1 MTTIQ
6 KGIIMFD
13 KNFLWGTASSS
24 YQIEGAFT
32 EDGKG
37 LSIWDTFSNKPGNIA
52 HDENGNKACDHYH
65 RYREDIALMKNL
77 GIQAYRFSISWSR
90 IFPDGIVK
98 DSDGNIRY
106 NKAGLDFYD
115 KIVNLCLEN
124 NIKPFITIYHWDLPQ
139 ALEDKGG
146 WLNRETAF
154 IFADYAEF
162 ICEHFSDRVTNI
174 ATINEPQIISGL
186 GYMLGLHAPGKKL
199 DAVSVLSVIH
209 HLALAH
215 GLAVTKMRAVAKQPV
230 KTGFSSTGDLC
241 YPSKE
246 CDEDIDAARA
256 ECFNIVKGNMTFNH
270 TIFCDM
276 TCLGRYPDIAGTELH
291 LEPGLKKIGHYEEL
305 PFVKD
310 GDIELIHQ
318 PIDYLGI
325 NVYNGHEIN
334 AAGHI
339 NKKPGSPRTAL
350 GWPVTPGVM
359 NYGIRYLYE
368 RYNLPIYI
376 FEDGLACNDIISLDG
391 KVHDS
396 NRIDFLT
403 RYLTDLEK
411 AYKAGVPILGYFHW
425 SFTDNFEWHSGYD
438 PRFGLVFVDYETQQR
453 IPKDSAYWYSD
464 LIKKSSN

>member
-1 MTTIQ
+1 
-6 KGIIMFD
+6 MFD

-154 IFADYAEF
+154 VFADYAEF
-162 ICEHFSDRVTNI
+162 ICKHFSDRVTNI

-199 DAVSVLSVIH
+199 DTVSVLSVIH

-230 KTGFSSTGDLC
+230 KIGFSSTGGLC

-291 LEPGLKKIGHYEEL
+291 LEPGLEKIGHYEEL
-305 PFVKD
+305 PFVKK

-334 AAGHI
+334 AAGYI

>member
-1 MTTIQ
+1 
-6 KGIIMFD
+6 MFD

-77 GIQAYRFSISWSR
+77 GIQAYRFSISWTR

-115 KIVNLCLEN
+115 KIVNFCLEN

-154 IFADYAEF
+154 VFADYAEF
-162 ICEHFSDRVTNI
+162 ICKHFSDRVTNI

-199 DAVSVLSVIH
+199 DTVSVLSVIH

-230 KTGFSSTGDLC
+230 KIGFSSTGGLC

-276 TCLGRYPDIAGTELH
+276 TCLGRYPDITGTELH
-291 LEPGLKKIGHYEEL
+291 LEPGLEKIGHYEEL
-305 PFVKD
+305 PFVKK

-334 AAGHI
+334 AAGYI

-438 PRFGLVFVDYETQQR
+438 PRFGLIYVDYETQQR

-464 LIKKSSN
+464 LIRQSCN

>member
-1 MTTIQ
+1 
-6 KGIIMFD
+6 MFD

-65 RYREDIALMKNL
+65 RYREDISLMKNL

-115 KIVNLCLEN
+115 KIVNFCLEN

-154 IFADYAEF
+154 VFADYAEF
-162 ICEHFSDRVTNI
+162 ICKHFSDRVTNI

-199 DAVSVLSVIH
+199 DTVSVLSVIH

-230 KTGFSSTGDLC
+230 KIGFSSTGGLC

-291 LEPGLKKIGHYEEL
+291 LEPGLEKIGHYEEL
-305 PFVKD
+305 PFVKK

-334 AAGHI
+334 AAGYI

-359 NYGIRYLYE
+359 NYGIRYMYE

-438 PRFGLVFVDYETQQR
+438 PRFGLIYVDYETQQR

>member
-1 MTTIQ
+1 
-6 KGIIMFD
+6 MFD

-24 YQIEGAFT
+24 YQIEGAFA

-65 RYREDIALMKNL
+65 RYRDDIALMKNL
-77 GIQAYRFSISWSR
+77 GIQAYRFSISWPR

-98 DSDGNIRY
+98 DSDGNIHY

-115 KIVNLCLEN
+115 NIVNFCLEN
-124 NIKPFITIYHWDLPQ
+124 DIKPFITIYHWDLPQ

-230 KTGFSSTGDLC
+230 KTGFSSTGNLC
-241 YPSKE
+241 YPATE

-291 LEPGLKKIGHYEEL
+291 LEPGLEKIGHYEEL

-310 GDIELIHQ
+310 CDIELIHQ

-334 AAGHI
+334 AAGYI

-411 AYKAGVPILGYFHW
+411 AYNAGVPILGYFHW

-438 PRFGLVFVDYETQQR
+438 PRFGLIYVDYETQQR

>member
-1 MTTIQ
+1 
-6 KGIIMFD
+6 MFD

-154 IFADYAEF
+154 VFADYAEF
-162 ICEHFSDRVTNI
+162 ICKHFSDRVTNI

-199 DAVSVLSVIH
+199 DTVSVLSVIH

-230 KTGFSSTGDLC
+230 KTGFSSTGGLC

-291 LEPGLKKIGHYEEL
+291 LEPGLEKIGHYEEL
-305 PFVKD
+305 PFVKK

-334 AAGHI
+334 AAGYI

-464 LIKKSSN
+464 LIKKSYN

>member
-1 MTTIQ
+1 
-6 KGIIMFD
+6 MFD

-24 YQIEGAFT
+24 YQIEGAFA

-37 LSIWDTFSNKPGNIA
+37 LSIWDTFSNKSGNIS

-65 RYREDIALMKNL
+65 RYREDIALMKSL

-98 DSDGNIRY
+98 DSDGNIHY

-115 KIVNLCLEN
+115 NIVNFCLEN
-124 NIKPFITIYHWDLPQ
+124 DIKPFITIYHWDLPQ

-230 KTGFSSTGDLC
+230 KTGFSSTGNLC
-241 YPSKE
+241 YPATE
-246 CDEDIDAARA
+246 CNEDIDAARA

-276 TCLGRYPDIAGTELH
+276 TCLGRYPDIVNTELH
-291 LEPGLKKIGHYEEL
+291 LEPGLEKIGRYEEL

-411 AYKAGVPILGYFHW
+411 AYNAGVPILGYFHW

-438 PRFGLVFVDYETQQR
+438 PRFGLIYVDYETQQR

-464 LIKKSSN
+464 LIKQSCN

>member
-1 MTTIQ
+1 
-6 KGIIMFD
+6 MFD

-65 RYREDIALMKNL
+65 RYREDISLMKNL

-115 KIVNLCLEN
+115 KIVNFCLEN

-199 DAVSVLSVIH
+199 DTVSVLSVIH

-230 KTGFSSTGDLC
+230 KIGFSSTGGLC

-291 LEPGLKKIGHYEEL
+291 LEPGLEKIGHYEEL
-305 PFVKD
+305 PFVKK

-334 AAGHI
+334 AAGYI

>member
-1 MTTIQ
+1 
-6 KGIIMFD
+6 MFD

-24 YQIEGAFT
+24 YQIEGAFA

-65 RYREDIALMKNL
+65 RYRDDIALMKNL

-98 DSDGNIRY
+98 DSDGNIHY

-115 KIVNLCLEN
+115 NIVNFCLEN
-124 NIKPFITIYHWDLPQ
+124 DIKPFITIYHWDLPQ

-230 KTGFSSTGDLC
+230 KTGFSSTGNLC
-241 YPSKE
+241 YPATE

-291 LEPGLKKIGHYEEL
+291 LEPGLEKIGHYEEL

-310 GDIELIHQ
+310 CDIELIHQ

-334 AAGHI
+334 AAGYI

-411 AYKAGVPILGYFHW
+411 AYNAGVPILGYFHW

-438 PRFGLVFVDYETQQR
+438 PRFGLIYVDYETQQR
-453 IPKDSAYWYSD
+453 IPKDSAYWYSN
-464 LIKKSSN
+464 LIKKSCN

>member
-1 MTTIQ
+1 
-6 KGIIMFD
+6 MFD

-90 IFPDGIVK
+90 IFPDGIVN

-139 ALEDKGG
+139 SLEDKGG

-215 GLAVTKMRAVAKQPV
+215 GLAVTKMRAVSKQPV

-291 LEPGLKKIGHYEEL
+291 LEPGLEKIGHYEEL
-305 PFVKD
+305 PFVKK

-334 AAGHI
+334 AAGYI

>member
-1 MTTIQ
+1 
-6 KGIIMFD
+6 MFD

-199 DAVSVLSVIH
+199 DTVSVLSVIH

-276 TCLGRYPDIAGTELH
+276 TCLGRYPDIASTELH
-291 LEPGLKKIGHYEEL
+291 LEPGLEKIGHYEEL

-334 AAGHI
+334 
-339 NKKPGSPRTAL
+339 
-350 GWPVTPGVM
+350 
-359 NYGIRYLYE
+359 
-368 RYNLPIYI
+368 LP
-376 FEDGLACNDIISLDG
+376 
-391 KVHDS
+391 
-396 NRIDFLT
+396 T
-403 RYLTDLEK
+403 
-411 AYKAGVPILGYFHW
+411 
-425 SFTDNFEWHSGYD
+425 
-438 PRFGLVFVDYETQQR
+438 
-453 IPKDSAYWYSD
+453 
-464 LIKKSSN
+464 

>member
-1 MTTIQ
+1 
-6 KGIIMFD
+6 MFD

-65 RYREDIALMKNL
+65 RYREDISLMKNL
-77 GIQAYRFSISWSR
+77 GIQAYRFSISWPR

-115 KIVNLCLEN
+115 NIVNFCLEN

-154 IFADYAEF
+154 VFADYAEF

-230 KTGFSSTGDLC
+230 KTGFSSTGGLC

-291 LEPGLKKIGHYEEL
+291 LEPGLEKIGHYEEL
-305 PFVKD
+305 PFVKK

-334 AAGHI
+334 AAGYI

-464 LIKKSSN
+464 LIKKSCN

>member
-1 MTTIQ
+1 
-6 KGIIMFD
+6 MFD

-24 YQIEGAFT
+24 YQIEGAFA

-65 RYREDIALMKNL
+65 RYREDIALMKSL

-115 KIVNLCLEN
+115 NIVNFCLEN
-124 NIKPFITIYHWDLPQ
+124 DIKPFITIYHWDLPQ

-230 KTGFSSTGDLC
+230 KTGFSSTGNLC
-241 YPSKE
+241 YPATE
-246 CDEDIDAARA
+246 CNEDIDAARA

-276 TCLGRYPDIAGTELH
+276 TCLGRYPDIVNTELH
-291 LEPGLKKIGHYEEL
+291 LEPGLEKIGRYEEL

-310 GDIELIHQ
+310 GDIKLIHQ

-411 AYKAGVPILGYFHW
+411 AYNAGVPILGYFHW

-438 PRFGLVFVDYETQQR
+438 PRFGLIYVDYETQQR

-464 LIKKSSN
+464 LIKKSCN

>member
-1 MTTIQ
+1 MQ
-6 KGIIMFD
+6 
-13 KNFLWGTASSS
+13 
-24 YQIEGAFT
+24 
-32 EDGKG
+32 
-37 LSIWDTFSNKPGNIA
+37 
-52 HDENGNKACDHYH
+52 
-65 RYREDIALMKNL
+65 
-77 GIQAYRFSISWSR
+77 
-90 IFPDGIVK
+90 
-98 DSDGNIRY
+98 
-106 NKAGLDFYD
+106 
-115 KIVNLCLEN
+115 
-124 NIKPFITIYHWDLPQ
+124 
-139 ALEDKGG
+139 
-146 WLNRETAF
+146 
-154 IFADYAEF
+154 
-162 ICEHFSDRVTNI
+162 
-174 ATINEPQIISGL
+174 
-186 GYMLGLHAPGKKL
+186 
-199 DAVSVLSVIH
+199 
-209 HLALAH
+209 
-215 GLAVTKMRAVAKQPV
+215 
-230 KTGFSSTGDLC
+230 
-241 YPSKE
+241 
-246 CDEDIDAARA
+246 
-256 ECFNIVKGNMTFNH
+256 
-270 TIFCDM
+270 
-276 TCLGRYPDIAGTELH
+276 
-291 LEPGLKKIGHYEEL
+291 
-305 PFVKD
+305 D

>member
-1 MTTIQ
+1 
-6 KGIIMFD
+6 MFD

-24 YQIEGAFT
+24 YQIEGAFA

-65 RYREDIALMKNL
+65 RYREDIALMKSL
-77 GIQAYRFSISWSR
+77 GIQAYRFSISWPR

-115 KIVNLCLEN
+115 NIVNFCLEN
-124 NIKPFITIYHWDLPQ
+124 DIKPFITIYHWDLPQ

-230 KTGFSSTGDLC
+230 KTGFSSTGNLC
-241 YPSKE
+241 YPATE

-291 LEPGLKKIGHYEEL
+291 LEPGLEKIGYYEEL

-359 NYGIRYLYE
+359 NYGIKYLYE

-411 AYKAGVPILGYFHW
+411 AYNAGVPILGYFHW

-438 PRFGLVFVDYETQQR
+438 PRFGLIFVDYETQQR
-453 IPKDSAYWYSD
+453 IPKDSAYWYSN
-464 LIKKSSN
+464 LIRQSYN

>member
-1 MTTIQ
+1 
-6 KGIIMFD
+6 MFD

-65 RYREDIALMKNL
+65 RYREDISLMKNL

-115 KIVNLCLEN
+115 KIVNFCLEN

-154 IFADYAEF
+154 VFADYAEF
-162 ICEHFSDRVTNI
+162 ICKHFSDRVTNI

-199 DAVSVLSVIH
+199 DTVSVLSVIH

-230 KTGFSSTGDLC
+230 KIGFSSTGGLC

-291 LEPGLKKIGHYEEL
+291 LEPGLEKIGHYEEL
-305 PFVKD
+305 PFVKK

-334 AAGHI
+334 AASYI

-464 LIKKSSN
+464 LIKKSYN

>member
-1 MTTIQ
+1 
-6 KGIIMFD
+6 MFD

-65 RYREDIALMKNL
+65 RYREDISLMKNL

-115 KIVNLCLEN
+115 KIVNFCLEN

-154 IFADYAEF
+154 VFADYAEF
-162 ICEHFSDRVTNI
+162 ICKHFSDRVTNI

-199 DAVSVLSVIH
+199 DTVSVLSVIH

-230 KTGFSSTGDLC
+230 KIGFSSTGGLC

-256 ECFNIVKGNMTFNH
+256 ESFKIVTGNMTFNH

-291 LEPGLKKIGHYEEL
+291 LEPGLEKIGHYEEL
-305 PFVKD
+305 PFVKK

-334 AAGHI
+334 AAGYI

-464 LIKKSSN
+464 LIKKSYN

>member
-1 MTTIQ
+1 
-6 KGIIMFD
+6 MFD

-77 GIQAYRFSISWSR
+77 GIQAYRFSISWPR

-115 KIVNLCLEN
+115 KIVNFCLEN

-154 IFADYAEF
+154 VFADYAEF
-162 ICEHFSDRVTNI
+162 ICKHFSDRVTNI

-199 DAVSVLSVIH
+199 DTVSVLSVIH

-230 KTGFSSTGDLC
+230 KIGFSSTGGLC

-291 LEPGLKKIGHYEEL
+291 LEPGLEKIGHYEEL
-305 PFVKD
+305 PFVKK

-334 AAGHI
+334 AAGYI

-464 LIKKSSN
+464 LIKKSYN

>member
-1 MTTIQ
+1 
-6 KGIIMFD
+6 MFD

-77 GIQAYRFSISWSR
+77 GIQAYRFSISWTR

-115 KIVNLCLEN
+115 KIVNFCLEN

-215 GLAVTKMRAVAKQPV
+215 GLAVTKMRAVAKQPI

-241 YPSKE
+241 FPASE

-291 LEPGLKKIGHYEEL
+291 LEPDLEKIGHYEEL
-305 PFVKD
+305 PFVKK

-334 AAGHI
+334 AAGYI

>member
-1 MTTIQ
+1 
-6 KGIIMFD
+6 MFD

-65 RYREDIALMKNL
+65 RYREDITLMKNL
-77 GIQAYRFSISWSR
+77 GIQAYRFSISWPR

-115 KIVNLCLEN
+115 NIVNFCLEN

-154 IFADYAEF
+154 VFADYAEF

-230 KTGFSSTGDLC
+230 KTGFSSTGGLC

-291 LEPGLKKIGHYEEL
+291 LEPGLEKIGHYEEL
-305 PFVKD
+305 PFVKK

-334 AAGHI
+334 AAGYI

-464 LIKKSSN
+464 LIKKSCN

>member
-1 MTTIQ
+1 
-6 KGIIMFD
+6 MFD

-124 NIKPFITIYHWDLPQ
+124 NIKPFITVYHWDLPQ

-256 ECFNIVKGNMTFNH
+256 ECFNIVKGNLTFNH

-291 LEPGLKKIGHYEEL
+291 LEPGLEKIGHYE
-305 PFVKD
+305 D

-403 RYLTDLEK
+403 RYLTELEK

-425 SFTDNFEWHSGYD
+425 SFTDNFEWHSG
-438 PRFGLVFVDYETQQR
+438 
-453 IPKDSAYWYSD
+453 
-464 LIKKSSN
+464 

>member
-1 MTTIQ
+1 
-6 KGIIMFD
+6 MFD

-291 LEPGLKKIGHYEEL
+291 LEPGLEKIGHYEEL
-305 PFVKD
+305 PFVKK

-334 AAGHI
+334 AAGYI

>member
-1 MTTIQ
+1 
-6 KGIIMFD
+6 MFD

-230 KTGFSSTGDLC
+230 KIGFSSTGGLC

-291 LEPGLKKIGHYEEL
+291 LEPGLEKIGHYEEL
-305 PFVKD
+305 PFVKK

-334 AAGHI
+334 AAGYI

>member
-1 MTTIQ
+1 
-6 KGIIMFD
+6 MFD

-77 GIQAYRFSISWSR
+77 GIQAYRFSISWTR

-115 KIVNLCLEN
+115 KIVNFCLEN

-154 IFADYAEF
+154 VFADYAEF
-162 ICEHFSDRVTNI
+162 ICKHFSDRVTNI

-199 DAVSVLSVIH
+199 DTVSVLSVIH

-230 KTGFSSTGDLC
+230 KIGFSSTGGLC

-291 LEPGLKKIGHYEEL
+291 LEPGLEKIGHYEEL
-305 PFVKD
+305 PFVKK

-334 AAGHI
+334 AAGYI

-464 LIKKSSN
+464 LIKKSYN

>member
-1 MTTIQ
+1 
-6 KGIIMFD
+6 MFD

-65 RYREDIALMKNL
+65 RYREDISLMKNL

-115 KIVNLCLEN
+115 KIVNFCLEN

-154 IFADYAEF
+154 VFADYAEF
-162 ICEHFSDRVTNI
+162 ICKHFSDRVTNI

-199 DAVSVLSVIH
+199 DTVSVLSVIH

-230 KTGFSSTGDLC
+230 KIGFSSTGGLC

-291 LEPGLKKIGHYEEL
+291 LEPGLEKIGHYEEL
-305 PFVKD
+305 PFVKK

-334 AAGHI
+334 AAGYI

-464 LIKKSSN
+464 LIKKSCN

>member
-1 MTTIQ
+1 
-6 KGIIMFD
+6 MFD

-77 GIQAYRFSISWSR
+77 GIQAYRFSISWTR

-98 DSDGNIRY
+98 DFDGNIRY

-115 KIVNLCLEN
+115 KIVNFCLEN

-154 IFADYAEF
+154 VFADYAEF
-162 ICEHFSDRVTNI
+162 ICKHFSDRVTNI

-199 DAVSVLSVIH
+199 DTVSVLSVIH

-230 KTGFSSTGDLC
+230 KIGFSSTGGLC

-291 LEPGLKKIGHYEEL
+291 LEPGLEKIGHYEEL
-305 PFVKD
+305 PFVKK

-334 AAGHI
+334 AAGYI

>member
-1 MTTIQ
+1 
-6 KGIIMFD
+6 MFD

-154 IFADYAEF
+154 VFADYAEF
-162 ICEHFSDRVTNI
+162 ICKHFSDRVTNI

-199 DAVSVLSVIH
+199 DTVSVLSVIH

-241 YPSKE
+241 FPASE

-291 LEPGLKKIGHYEEL
+291 LEPDLEKIGHYEEL
-305 PFVKD
+305 SFVKD

-403 RYLTDLEK
+403 RYLTELEK

-425 SFTDNFEWHSGYD
+425 SISNGTAAT
-438 PRFGLVFVDYETQQR
+438 TQ
-453 IPKDSAYWYSD
+453 D
-464 LIKKSSN
+464 LG

>member
-1 MTTIQ
+1 
-6 KGIIMFD
+6 MFD

-24 YQIEGAFT
+24 YQIEGAFA

-65 RYREDIALMKNL
+65 RYRDDIALMKNL

-98 DSDGNIRY
+98 DSDGNIHY

-115 KIVNLCLEN
+115 NIVNFCLEN
-124 NIKPFITIYHWDLPQ
+124 DIKPFITIYHWDLPQ

-230 KTGFSSTGDLC
+230 KTGFSSTGNLC
-241 YPSKE
+241 YPATE

-291 LEPGLKKIGHYEEL
+291 LEPGLEKIGHYEEL

-310 GDIELIHQ
+310 CDIELIHQ

-334 AAGHI
+334 AAGYI

-411 AYKAGVPILGYFHW
+411 AYNAGVPILGYFHW

-453 IPKDSAYWYSD
+453 IPKDSAYWYSN
-464 LIKKSSN
+464 LIRQSCN

>member
-1 MTTIQ
+1 
-6 KGIIMFD
+6 MFD

-291 LEPGLKKIGHYEEL
+291 LEPGLEKIEHYEEL

-403 RYLTDLEK
+403 RYLTELEK

-464 LIKKSSN
+464 LIKKSCN

>member
-1 MTTIQ
+1 
-6 KGIIMFD
+6 MFD

-65 RYREDIALMKNL
+65 RYREDISLMKNL

-115 KIVNLCLEN
+115 KIVNFCLEN

-146 WLNRETAF
+146 WLNRETSF
-154 IFADYAEF
+154 VFADYAEF
-162 ICEHFSDRVTNI
+162 ICKHFSDRVTNI

-199 DAVSVLSVIH
+199 DTVSVLSVIH

-230 KTGFSSTGDLC
+230 KIGFSSTGGLC

-291 LEPGLKKIGHYEEL
+291 LEPGLEKIGHYEEL
-305 PFVKD
+305 PFVKK

-334 AAGHI
+334 AAGYI

-464 LIKKSSN
+464 LIKKSCN

>member
-1 MTTIQ
+1 
-6 KGIIMFD
+6 MFD

-65 RYREDIALMKNL
+65 RYREDISLMKNL

-115 KIVNLCLEN
+115 KIVNFCLEN

-154 IFADYAEF
+154 VFADYAEF
-162 ICEHFSDRVTNI
+162 ICKHFSDRVTNI

-199 DAVSVLSVIH
+199 DTVSVLSVIH

-230 KTGFSSTGDLC
+230 KIGFSSTGGLC

-291 LEPGLKKIGHYEEL
+291 LEPGLEKIGHYEEL
-305 PFVKD
+305 PFVKK

-334 AAGHI
+334 AAGYI

-464 LIKKSSN
+464 LIKKSYN

>member
-1 MTTIQ
+1 
-6 KGIIMFD
+6 MFD

-154 IFADYAEF
+154 VFADYAEF
-162 ICEHFSDRVTNI
+162 ICKHFSDRVTNI

-199 DAVSVLSVIH
+199 DTVSVLSVIH

-241 YPSKE
+241 FPASE

-291 LEPGLKKIGHYEEL
+291 LEPDLEKIGHYEEL

-310 GDIELIHQ
+310 GDIHQ

-403 RYLTDLEK
+403 RYLTELEK